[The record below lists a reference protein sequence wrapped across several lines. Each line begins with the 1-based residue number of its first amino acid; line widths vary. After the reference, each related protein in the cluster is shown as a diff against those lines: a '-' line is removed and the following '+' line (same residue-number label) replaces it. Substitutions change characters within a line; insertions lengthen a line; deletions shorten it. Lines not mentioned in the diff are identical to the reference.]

1 VRVISAVVLSALLG
15 SCAPGTPLLDQI
27 RTAGELRVI
36 TQNAPTTYY
45 YGANERYGIEYE
57 LARAFAD
64 HLGVRLNMTMA
75 DQIPDMIPTL
85 TEHRAHVAAAG
96 LVVTESRSRRVAFG
110 PAYQGVRPQLIYRMG
125 TTRPESLE
133 DLERK
138 TVEVRAGTSHVE
150 LLYRALERV
159 PNLSFAENR
168 SSSEESLM
176 RRVAD
181 GTIDYAVVNS
191 NAYELLRHYYPEV
204 QVAFDIESGSK
215 MAWALPYGA
224 ADLEEEVGK
233 FFASFEASG
242 QLQRLLDRYYDAH
255 REFDYVDLRAFARHL
270 RERFPKYQ
278 NTFRAAARE
287 TGIDWR
293 VLAAIAYQESH
304 WDAEAVSPTGV
315 EGLMML
321 TAKTAQRVGITDR
334 TDPHESILGGASYL
348 KEVLEKFPE
357 RIPYEDRLFMA
368 IAAYNIGFGHVED
381 ARIITESS
389 DADKDSWEDVR
400 EHLPLLADE
409 SWYPALRRGYAQGSI
424 PVQYVENVRYYLWL
438 LEGMRGMEIL
448 SALGDDNPRAA
459 ASGDPI

>member
-1 VRVISAVVLSALLG
+1 MRVISAVVLSTLLG
-15 SCAPGTPLLDQI
+15 SCAPKTPLLDQI
-27 RTAGELRVI
+27 RASGELRVI

-64 HLGVRLNMTMA
+64 HLGVHLRMTMT
-75 DQIPDMIPTL
+75 DQVQELIPAV

-96 LVVTESRSRRVAFG
+96 LVVTEPRSRLVAFG
-110 PAYQGVRPQLIYRMG
+110 PAYQGVRAQLIYRMG
-125 TTRPESLE
+125 EPRPDSLL
-133 DLERK
+133 DLGDK
-138 TVEVRAGTSHVE
+138 TVEIRAGTSHVD
-150 LLYRALERV
+150 LLYRALGQV
-159 PNLSFAENR
+159 PDLSFAENR

-181 GTIDYAVVNS
+181 GTIDYAIVNS

-204 QVAFDIESGSK
+204 QVAFDVESGFE
-215 MAWALPYGA
+215 MAWALPTNA

-233 FFASFEASG
+233 FFAQYEASG
-242 QLQRLLDRYYDAH
+242 ELERLLDRYYEAH
-255 REFDYVDLRAFARHL
+255 REFDYVDLRAFSRHL
-270 RERFPKYQ
+270 RERFPQYQ
-278 NTFRAAARE
+278 EAFRQAARE

-304 WDAEAVSPTGV
+304 WNAEAVSPTGV

-321 TAKTAQRVGITDR
+321 TARTAQRVSVENR
-334 TDPHESILGGASYL
+334 SDPIESIFGGAWYL

-409 SWYPALRRGYAQGSI
+409 NWYPALKRGYAQGSV

-438 LEGMRGMEIL
+438 LEGMRGMEIY
-448 SALGDDNPRAA
+448 SALSKVGARRNTPV
-459 ASGDPI
+459 DPI